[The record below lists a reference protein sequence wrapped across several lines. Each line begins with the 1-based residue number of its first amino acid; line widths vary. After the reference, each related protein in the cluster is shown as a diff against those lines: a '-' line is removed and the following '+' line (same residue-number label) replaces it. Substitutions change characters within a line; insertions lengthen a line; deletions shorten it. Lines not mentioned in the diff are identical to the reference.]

1 MCSCFYDLIDSA
13 FDTVEFC
20 VLLEELFHAG
30 VKGKYWRL
38 IQQWYCD
45 LMSQAKLDNLLSKPF
60 NISRGICQGF
70 VLSPSTLRSF
80 LGPLPMLMTFRRAVL
95 LILRMLLSQ
104 SSVLILSPS
113 PGAFVSVQ
121 KHVPSSSVSIDET
134 CLPASVLVSGRILL
148 PPAKSM
154 LLNRF
159 IKHMLSSPQSTGCLH
174 DLLNP
179 LSSCSIVECCVF
191 PVLMYGSESWVLNT
205 AFMRTLESFQ
215 AELVKHIL
223 KLPKF
228 TSNNI
233 PLLVL
238 NWPSMCARILCNKL
252 SILPTASLSSQLFNS
267 IAASDVTS
275 MSSANSLSQNF
286 STEFTSEV
294 LTERPEGMCC

>member
-1 MCSCFYDLIDSA
+1 MCSCFYDLIDRA

-30 VKGKYWRL
+30 VKGKYWRFT
-38 IQQWYCD
+38 QQWYCD

-70 VLSPSTLRSF
+70 VLSPSTLRWTPCFPLMASS
-80 LGPLPMLMTFRRAVL
+80 LGHLPMLMTFRRAVL

-121 KHVPSSSVSIDET
+121 KQVPSFSVSIDET

-179 LSSCSIVECCVF
+179 LSSRSIVECCVF
-191 PVLMYGSESWVLNT
+191 PVLRIMGAKYCIYEDPRVLQS
-205 AFMRTLESFQ
+205 RTWETHFKTTK
-215 AELVKHIL
+215 VYIK
-223 KLPKF
+223 
-228 TSNNI
+228 
-233 PLLVL
+233 
-238 NWPSMCARILCNKL
+238 
-252 SILPTASLSSQLFNS
+252 
-267 IAASDVTS
+267 
-275 MSSANSLSQNF
+275 
-286 STEFTSEV
+286 
-294 LTERPEGMCC
+294 